1 MSENMLRELTAR
13 LARLEA
19 EVKQI
24 KDLLRREKDDAGK
37 PWWETIAGSHKDDK
51 VFAEIARLGAE
62 IRRKN
67 RHTARR
73 DKRRKVTPK
82 KRKASGRVGPAAR
95 SNSRWITSWTRTI

>member
-1 MSENMLRELTAR
+1 MSENTLRELTAR

-67 RHTARR
+67 RHTAR
-73 DKRRKVTPK
+73 P
-82 KRKASGRVGPAAR
+82 PA
-95 SNSRWITSWTRTI
+95 